1 MPSLSSLTVRWHDG
15 TAISF
20 LSDDESSST
29 AEQSLGRLGAAI
41 VTGTP
46 NQMKVGD
53 GINSLAF
60 SMDPEGLF
68 QPIRLL
74 EETPYQLLVDLPYS
88 KAVCIEQRT
97 SAGSKGW
104 PFTNPQLLR
113 SLQVVLPRLW
123 TENQQQTRTQIPVIL
138 NARSQAGTVDLSL
151 GDNHPLLV
159 EVMTGKISYEDEF
172 KRLVEEIAQAQVQL
186 AYEIGA
192 SSGLSL
198 RASVLTAEDLPSLLF
213 HLRRLMGA
221 SELPAAI
228 EAIVSAPFSATI
240 WQDESRRGS
249 PQKMPHPA
257 SFAKQLRNVKFQPG
271 GPLAGLFRGMS
282 PEVLPGIRRVETFD
296 VAENRYVKHFILTLE
311 NLLVRLEAACR
322 DEKKLLALEEVASW
336 KELVGDWLSYAIW
349 RDVGDLT
356 SFPSNSQR
364 LQRSSGYQDVLAA
377 DMIIKQ
383 ALALPW
389 TDTSVGSDV
398 ILADVKPVSDL
409 YEYWCFF
416 VVRSILQKCFGMDSL
431 AGKGLTI
438 TSAHGLSVRLA
449 AMNDGRGCIFTLPNE
464 QGELHLFYNR
474 RFRPTGHAQWGE
486 WSGSYSID
494 FDPDISMAIKLRSG
508 QTHWLNFDAKYKVQ
522 RFMWSDAEGL
532 GPSERTPQKEYK
544 QEDLNKMHCYRDA
557 ILGTR
562 GSYILYPG
570 ATDVKD
576 LYVRRASSP
585 RHAEGLPG
593 VGAFALRPGNDRQR
607 EVLSQFIQDCVA
619 RVTSA
624 TGYQEETGLFYNA

>member
-1 MPSLSSLTVRWHDG
+1 M
-15 TAISF
+15 SF
-20 LSDDESSST
+20 MSDDDTDSSP
-29 AEQSLGRLGAAI
+29 EQVLGRLGAATVLGI
-41 VTGTP
+41 P
-46 NQMKVGD
+46 AQPRVGE

-60 SMDPEGLF
+60 SVDPEGLF

-74 EETPYQLLVDLPYS
+74 EETPYQILIDLPFS
-88 KAVCIEQRT
+88 KADCIERRKR
-97 SAGSKGW
+97 AGTKGW

-113 SLQVVLPRLW
+113 SIQVVLPRLW
-123 TENQQQTRTQIPVIL
+123 TENHQQTHTQIPAIL

-151 GDNHPLLV
+151 GSSHPLFV
-159 EVMTGKISYEDEF
+159 EVMTGKITYEDEF

-198 RASVLTAEDLPSLLF
+198 RASVLTTEDLPSLLF

-228 EAIVSAPFSATI
+228 EAIIAAPFSATI
-240 WQDESRRGS
+240 WQDESRRGA

-257 SFAKQLRNVKFQPG
+257 AFAKQLRNIRFQPG

-282 PEVLPGIRRVETFD
+282 PEVIPGLRRVETFD
-296 VAENRYVKHFILTLE
+296 VAENRYVKHFLLTLE
-311 NLLVRLEAACR
+311 NLLTRLESACR
-322 DEKKLLALEEVASW
+322 DEKKLVALDEVASW
-336 KELVGDWLSYAIW
+336 RELVGDWLSFAVW
-349 RDVGDLT
+349 RDVWDLS

-364 LQRSSGYQDVLAA
+364 LQRSTGYQDVLAA

-383 ALALPW
+383 SLALPW
-389 TDTSVGSDV
+389 TDTSIGSDL

-416 VVRSILQKCFGMDSL
+416 VVRSILQKSFGKDTLS
-431 AGKGLTI
+431 GRGLTI
-438 TSAHGLSVRLA
+438 TSAYGLSVRLA

-474 RFRPTGHAQWGE
+474 RFRPTGNAQWGE

-494 FDPDISMAIKLRSG
+494 FDPDISIAIKLRSG

-522 RFMWSDAEGL
+522 RFLWSDAEGI
-532 GPSERTPQKEYK
+532 GPAERSAQKEYK

-570 ATDVKD
+570 TTDLKD
-576 LYVRRASSP
+576 LYVRRTALP
-585 RHAEGLPG
+585 RRAEGLPG
-593 VGAFALRPGNDRQR
+593 VGAFALRPGNERQR
-607 EVLSQFIQDCVA
+607 EVLSVFIQDCISKV
-619 RVTSA
+619 VLSA
-624 TGYQEETGLFYNA
+624 GYQEETGLY